1 MGRKLS
7 TPPAKCSSQQ
17 EPRAPGRSCG
27 AGVGH
32 EASGGR
38 VRDTQDCNP

>member
-17 EPRAPGRSCG
+17 EPRAPGQSCG
-27 AGVGH
+27 AGVGDK
-32 EASGGR
+32 ASGGR
-38 VRDTQDCNP
+38 IRDAQDCNP